1 MPSPPRKPNPLPHKF
16 SCNTLAQVPFAL
28 LFALAV
34 FPFFAFVLRQGA
46 AFGTPRV
53 ATVVKPIV
61 GMQLSTTGASLKSWG
76 NLRRQIL
83 ATSRDVK

>member
-1 MPSPPRKPNPLPHKF
+1 VNSA
-16 SCNTLAQVPFAL
+16 LALVPFAL

-53 ATVVKPIV
+53 ATLVKPIV
-61 GMQLSTTGASLKSWG
+61 GMQLIVVFRELPASVAAL
-76 NLRRQIL
+76 
-83 ATSRDVK
+83 D